1 MKRNKIFSLLAALLG
16 LAVGLPAMGQGVI
29 VYKKDGTFQ
38 KFPYEQVDSIVTYN
52 YDDPDPVMPGGAGE
66 YTVNGVTF
74 KMVAVKGG
82 TFTMGATSEQSNPSS
97 GEKPTHTVTLSD
109 FAIGETEVTQELWL
123 AVMGTNPSQW
133 TINLQCP
140 VDNVSWNDCQDFL
153 EKLNELTG
161 MQFTLPTEA
170 QWEYAARGGAS
181 SKGYQYS
188 GSNTLDDVAWYTKN
202 SQMTEMYP
210 YRTRPVKLKQPNEL
224 GLYDMSGN
232 VREWCRDWYG
242 SYSSSLQTDPT
253 GPSTGLNRLYRGG
266 CWALSAPNCRVTC
279 RTPSSPTSG
288 VYNGLRLA
296 LSSSYW

>member
-82 TFTMGATSEQSNPSS
+82 TFTMGATSEQSISLDN
-97 GEKPTHTVTLSD
+97 EKPTHAVTLSD
-109 FAIGETEVTQELWL
+109 FAIGETEVTQELWQ
-123 AVMGTNPSQW
+123 AVMGTNPSYF
-133 TINLQCP
+133 TGDLQRP
-140 VDNVSWNDCQDFL
+140 VEQVSWNDCQTFID
-153 EKLNELTG
+153 KLNELTG
-161 MQFTLPTEA
+161 MQFSLPTEA

-181 SKGYQYS
+181 SQGYQYS
-188 GSNTLDDVAWYTKN
+188 GSNTLGDVAWFESN
-202 SQMTEMYP
+202 SSST
-210 YRTRPVKLKQPNEL
+210 THPVKSKQPNEL

-232 VREWCRDWYG
+232 VLEWCQDWLG
-242 SYSSSLQTDPT
+242 SYSSSPQTDPT
-253 GPSTGLNRLYRGG
+253 GPSSGSYRVVRGGSWNGTVANCRVPYRGG
-266 CWALSAPNCRVTC
+266 NS
-279 RTPSSPTSG
+279 PSSR
-288 VYNGLRLA
+288 YKFDGLRLA
-296 LSSSYW
+296 LSSSY

>member
-97 GEKPTHTVTLSD
+97 DEKPVHTVTLSD
-109 FAIGETEVTQELWL
+109 FAIGETEVTQELWQ
-123 AVMGTNPSQW
+123 AVMGTNPSYF
-133 TINLQCP
+133 IGNLQRP
-140 VDNVSWNDCQDFL
+140 VEQVSWNDCQTFI

-161 MQFTLPTEA
+161 MQFSLPTEA

-181 SKGYQYS
+181 SQGYQYS
-188 GSNTLDDVAWYTKN
+188 GSNTLADVAWYTSN
-202 SQMTEMYP
+202 SSST
-210 YRTRPVKLKQPNEL
+210 THPVKSKQANEL

-232 VREWCRDWYG
+232 VVEWCQDWYG
-242 SYSSSLQTDPT
+242 SYSSSSQTDPT
-253 GPSTGLNRLYRGG
+253 GFTSGSYRVLRGG
-266 CWALSAPNCRVTC
+266 GWIYSARNCRVAN
-279 RTPSSPTSG
+279 RDYDTPSNRYY
-288 VYNGLRLA
+288 YNGLRLA
-296 LSSSYW
+296 LSSSY